1 MIEVEIK
8 IAGVGNDGSML
19 VRIDD
24 VKSVINSYQERIKE
38 LEQAQNQ
45 LLSLIYN
52 TAVGNVAMGYPVD
65 IESLASEAYEITG
78 INAEQVKTQQSKV
91 K

>member
-8 IAGVGNDGSML
+8 IAGVGNDGSIL

-38 LEQAQNQ
+38 LEEFAIWMTGCGYDFTQHPHFNEQRDK
-45 LLSLIYN
+45 LLI
-52 TAVGNVAMGYPVD
+52 AKPQPP
-65 IESLASEAYEITG
+65 E
-78 INAEQVKTQQSKV
+78 VK
-91 K
+91 